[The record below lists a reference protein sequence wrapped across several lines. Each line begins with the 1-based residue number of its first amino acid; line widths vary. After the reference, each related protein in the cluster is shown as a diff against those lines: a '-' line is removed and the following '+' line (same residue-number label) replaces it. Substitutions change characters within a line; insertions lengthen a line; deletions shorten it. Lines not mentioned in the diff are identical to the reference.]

1 MGRVKFA
8 VKEIKIRSE
17 MPVKMETD
25 QQQQT
30 AERLFGLAANAP
42 TRNQEAEEDPDLE
55 EYEEVESV
63 VETS

>member
-1 MGRVKFA
+1 MKSDVT
-8 VKEIKIRSE
+8 
-17 MPVKMETD
+17 VKMETE
-25 QQQQT
+25 QQLQT

-42 TRNQEAEEDPDLE
+42 TRSQEAEEDPDLE

>member
-1 MGRVKFA
+1 M
-8 VKEIKIRSE
+8 EIE
-17 MPVKMETD
+17 

-42 TRNQEAEEDPDLE
+42 TRNLQAAEDEADLE

>member
-1 MGRVKFA
+1 MK
-8 VKEIKIRSE
+8 SE
-17 MPVKMETD
+17 VPVKVEGD
-25 QQQQT
+25 QLHQT